1 MSITRS
7 PHSSTFSMHT
17 PSPLRYSHLEEKR
30 LKDLES
36 AFMEA
41 TEIIINDPLMEV
53 FKQKQETQQ
62 FMFERI
68 QEIINEGMREAN
80 DKYVKEVI
88 VKLEEMNNYNEGLK
102 REMAKLRKK
111 NFDLQ
116 GGSEQLQERL
126 RMEFKIKSKEMM
138 MELKKLKNEGK
149 NFIRENEKN
158 GKRRQELE
166 REVEGLV
173 LALEEKEKQEMVA
186 VSTIKELEK
195 ELEALG
201 RRLMEKEKKV
211 QKMEQEMKTGA
222 EELDFDRNKKNA
234 LLEKVKELEKEVGN
248 AEFVRVELACEFERK
263 IKNQEIEIEGL
274 KKANGDIME
283 KMKDNTLLESL
294 KKKTKELEESLKK
307 EKTSLNRTRSCLEDS
322 EFHNTQLTKT
332 IENLKGEISEITHK
346 LSEERRSKHSLE
358 IKMIEIKDKN
368 SEYNLH
374 NNNLKDELNNLKQEV
389 KKIAL

>member
-1 MSITRS
+1 
-7 PHSSTFSMHT
+7 MHT